1 MIDRHKFDSFKNL
14 QHLLFLRHDNKLED
28 INVSNNKHTI
38 NTIHFVERYLF
49 KNM

>member
-28 INVSNNKHTI
+28 INVSNNKH
-38 NTIHFVERYLF
+38 NTFCRKIFV
-49 KNM
+49 